1 MADQAPSKS
10 DITTIFKRLR
20 SIPANKVCFD
30 CGAKN
35 PTWASVTYGVF
46 ICMDCSAVHRS
57 LGVHLSFVRSTQLDT
72 NWTWLQL
79 RAMQVG
85 GNASAVSYFQQHSC
99 TSTDAQQKY
108 NSRAAQLYRE
118 KIHQQSATAMRVYG
132 TNPLMDHHEHAPES
146 PESKEEHDFFREHE
160 EALAARASS
169 VDQQPCEPGAL
180 FKPPPAEPVQVTA
193 SLAGSALAGSSS
205 TPSSSSTRKVQRKP
219 GKGLGAQKV
228 SANFQDIERE
238 AQKADEIRAASA
250 SQASASQAAST
261 VDAEEAARQLASMRL
276 AYKDLDKDMRNKQV
290 DPRKAQQMERL
301 GMGLGG
307 SGRAAVSHSA
317 LADMRT
323 ITQETPQTA
332 GGDRPSHDFLSG
344 AGFFS
349 SGGSRGGGYG
359 SSAGDSLYYDGPPSQ
374 PTSSF
379 SSWETVTTSPDRDE
393 SSGRSRHVVQQGP
406 ATDEAR
412 KKFGNAK
419 AISSDQFFHGSADS
433 DFEKRAQLARFE
445 GSSSISSAD
454 YFGGGPGSSNAS
466 HSSTSLSGPNLY
478 EIREG
483 VRDGV
488 TKVASRLSSLA
499 NGVMSS
505 LQEFRQDGRFARLNQ
520 PSEQAGF
527 RKGYSTMDDIHAFE
541 QDRYGY

>member
-1 MADQAPSKS
+1 MAEQAPSKS
-10 DITTIFKRLR
+10 DIATIFKRLR

-35 PTWASVTYGVF
+35 PTWSSVTYGVF

-85 GNASAVSYFQQHSC
+85 GNANAVAFFQQHSC
-99 TSTDAQQKY
+99 NTTDAQQKY
-108 NSRAAQLYRE
+108 HSRVAQLYRE
-118 KIHQQSATAMRVYG
+118 KLHQQAAAAMRLHG
-132 TNPLMDHHEHAPES
+132 TKLLLDHVES
-146 PESKEEHDFFREHE
+146 PCGSPETKEDVDFFKELEKERAAAQEQDD
-160 EALAARASS
+160 ALNAEWRSA
-169 VDQQPCEPGAL
+169 GAL
-180 FKPPPAEPVQVTA
+180 FHAPTEPVQVTP
-193 SLAGSALAGSSS
+193 SLSGGATPAAAPAPSLSSG
-205 TPSSSSTRKVQRKP
+205 RKPQRKP

-228 SANFQDIERE
+228 SANFQEIERE
-238 AQKADEIRAASA
+238 AQKADEMRAAVSTSQAGGPGDSSA
-250 SQASASQAAST
+250 SIG
-261 VDAEEAARQLASMRL
+261 AEEAARQLASMRL
-276 AYKDLDKDMRNKQV
+276 AYKDLDQNVRGKQV
-290 DPRKAQQMERL
+290 DPRKAQQIERL

-307 SGRAAVSHSA
+307 GGAGGRAPVSHSA

-323 ITQETPQTA
+323 ITQEAPA
-332 GGDRPSHDFLSG
+332 SSNSAGDRGNHDGLSGG

-349 SGGSRGGGYG
+349 SGNHKFNDAFDDMRSP
-359 SSAGDSLYYDGPPSQ
+359 AP
-374 PTSSF
+374 
-379 SSWETVTTSPDRDE
+379 SWETLLSSPSGGDPDT
-393 SSGRSRHVVQQGP
+393 SSGRSRRPVQPPGP
-406 ATDEAR
+406 VTDDAQ

-419 AISSDQFFHGSADS
+419 AISSDQYFQGSRDS
-433 DFEKRAQLARFE
+433 DFERRATLARFE

-454 YFGGGPGSSNAS
+454 YFGGGSGGSSS
-466 HSSTSLSGPNLY
+466 HGGGGGGGISGSASGPNLY

-505 LQEFRQDGRFARLNQ
+505 LQVSL
-520 PSEQAGF
+520 P
-527 RKGYSTMDDIHAFE
+527 
-541 QDRYGY
+541 

>member
-10 DITTIFKRLR
+10 DIATIFKRLR

-35 PTWASVTYGVF
+35 PTWSSVTYGVF

-85 GNASAVSYFQQHSC
+85 GNANAVAFFQQHSC
-99 TSTDAQQKY
+99 STTDAQQKY
-108 NSRAAQLYRE
+108 HSRVAQLYRE
-118 KIHQQSATAMRVYG
+118 KLHQQAAAAMRLHG
-132 TNPLMDHHEHAPES
+132 TKLLLDHHESPHGS
-146 PESKEEHDFFREHE
+146 PETKEEIDFFKELEKERE
-160 EALAARASS
+160 AARAEDDALNAEWRSA
-169 VDQQPCEPGAL
+169 GAL
-180 FKPPPAEPVQVTA
+180 FHSPTEPIEVTP
-193 SLAGSALAGSSS
+193 SLSGAATAASALSSG
-205 TPSSSSTRKVQRKP
+205 RKPQRKP

-228 SANFQDIERE
+228 SANFQEIERE
-238 AQKADEIRAASA
+238 AQKADEMRAAVNTSHA
-250 SQASASQAAST
+250 SGPSDSSGSSIG
-261 VDAEEAARQLASMRL
+261 AEEAARQLASMRL
-276 AYKDLDKDMRNKQV
+276 AYKDLDQNVRGKQV
-290 DPRKAQQMERL
+290 DPRKAQQLERL

-307 SGRAAVSHSA
+307 GGASGRAPVSHSA

-323 ITQETPQTA
+323 ITQEAPASSNQL
-332 GGDRPSHDFLSG
+332 GVGDRGNHDGLSSG

-349 SGGSRGGGYG
+349 SGNNHKYN
-359 SSAGDSLYYDGPPSQ
+359 DGFDDMRSPAP
-374 PTSSF
+374 
-379 SSWETVTTSPDRDE
+379 SWETLLSSPAGGDPDV
-393 SSGRSRHVVQQGP
+393 SSGRSRRPVQQPGP
-406 ATDEAR
+406 VTDDAQ

-419 AISSDQFFHGSADS
+419 AISSDQYFGGSRDS
-433 DFEKRAQLARFE
+433 DFERRATLARFE

-454 YFGGGPGSSNAS
+454 YFGGGSGGSSS
-466 HSSTSLSGPNLY
+466 HGGVSGGASGPNLY

-505 LQEFRQDGRFARLNQ
+505 LQ
-520 PSEQAGF
+520 
-527 RKGYSTMDDIHAFE
+527 RK
-541 QDRYGY
+541 

>member
-1 MADQAPSKS
+1 MSSPIRPSLSQSRPPRLATAHLANMADQAPSKS
-10 DITTIFKRLR
+10 DIATIFKRLR

-35 PTWASVTYGVF
+35 PTWSSVTYGVF

-72 NWTWLQL
+72 NWTWPQL
-79 RAMQVG
+79 RSMQVG
-85 GNASAVSYFQQHSC
+85 GNANAVSFFQQHSC

-108 NSRAAQLYRE
+108 HSRAAQLYRE
-118 KIHQQSATAMRVYG
+118 KIQQQAATAMRLYG
-132 TNPLMDHHEHAPES
+132 TSPLMDHPESPLGS

-160 EALAARASS
+160 EAMAARKAENTSPT
-169 VDQQPCEPGAL
+169 PCDAAAL
-180 FKPPPAEPVQVTA
+180 FQPPPAEPIKVTA
-193 SLAGSALAGSSS
+193 SLTGTAVASASSS
-205 TPSSSSTRKVQRKP
+205 APSSLTRKPQRKP

-238 AQKADEIRAASA
+238 AQKADEIRAAGA
-250 SQASASQAAST
+250 SQSSASQAAST
-261 VDAEEAARQLASMRL
+261 VDSEEAAKQLAAMRL
-276 AYKDLDKDMRNKQV
+276 AYKDLDKDIRNKKV
-290 DPRKAQQMERL
+290 DPRKAQQLERL

-307 SGRAAVSHSA
+307 GGGRAPVSHSA

-323 ITQETPQTA
+323 ITQEAPQCA
-332 GGDRPSHDFLSG
+332 AGDRQGHDFLSG
-344 AGFFS
+344 TGFFS
-349 SGGSRGGGYG
+349 SGGSRGGGGGGYG
-359 SSAGDSLYYDGPPSQ
+359 SIAGGDNPYDDGPSSRTMQSSSSWDTMPSSSSKDSDSLL
-374 PTSSF
+374 
-379 SSWETVTTSPDRDE
+379 
-393 SSGRSRHVVQQGP
+393 GRSRHVVQQGP
-406 ATDEAR
+406 ASDEAR

-419 AISSDQFFHGSADS
+419 AISSDQFFHGSRDS
-433 DFEKRAQLARFE
+433 EFEKQAQLARFE

-454 YFGGGPGSSNAS
+454 YFGGGPGSAS
-466 HSSTSLSGPNLY
+466 GGGSSASYGSAGPNLY

-505 LQEFRQDGRFARLNQ
+505 LQ
-520 PSEQAGF
+520 
-527 RKGYSTMDDIHAFE
+527 RK
-541 QDRYGY
+541 

>member
-1 MADQAPSKS
+1 MAEQAPSKS
-10 DITTIFKRLR
+10 DIATIFKRLR

-35 PTWASVTYGVF
+35 PTWSSVTYGVF

-85 GNASAVSYFQQHSC
+85 GNANAVAFFQQHSC
-99 TSTDAQQKY
+99 NTTDAQQKY
-108 NSRAAQLYRE
+108 HSRVAQLYRE
-118 KIHQQSATAMRVYG
+118 KLHQQAAAAMRLHG
-132 TNPLMDHHEHAPES
+132 TKLLLDHVES
-146 PESKEEHDFFREHE
+146 PCGSPETKEDIDFFKELEKERAAAQEQDD
-160 EALAARASS
+160 ALNAEWRSA
-169 VDQQPCEPGAL
+169 GAL
-180 FKPPPAEPVQVTA
+180 FHAPTEPVQVTP
-193 SLAGSALAGSSS
+193 SLSSAATPAATPAPSLSSG
-205 TPSSSSTRKVQRKP
+205 RKPQRKP

-228 SANFQDIERE
+228 SANFQEIERE
-238 AQKADEIRAASA
+238 AQKADEMRAAVSTSQAGGPGDSSA
-250 SQASASQAAST
+250 SIG
-261 VDAEEAARQLASMRL
+261 AEEAARQLASMRL
-276 AYKDLDKDMRNKQV
+276 AYKDLDQNVRGKQV
-290 DPRKAQQMERL
+290 DPRKAQQIERL

-307 SGRAAVSHSA
+307 GGAGGRAPVSHSA

-323 ITQETPQTA
+323 IAQEAPA
-332 GGDRPSHDFLSG
+332 SSNSAGDRGNHDGLSGG

-349 SGGSRGGGYG
+349 SGNHKFNDAFDDMRSP
-359 SSAGDSLYYDGPPSQ
+359 AP
-374 PTSSF
+374 
-379 SSWETVTTSPDRDE
+379 SWETLLSSPSGGDPDT
-393 SSGRSRHVVQQGP
+393 SSGRSRRPVQPPGP
-406 ATDEAR
+406 VTDDAQ

-419 AISSDQFFHGSADS
+419 AISSDQYFQGSRDS
-433 DFEKRAQLARFE
+433 DFERRATLARFE

-454 YFGGGPGSSNAS
+454 YFGGGSGGSSS
-466 HSSTSLSGPNLY
+466 HGGGGGISGGASGPNLY

-505 LQEFRQDGRFARLNQ
+505 LQ
-520 PSEQAGF
+520 
-527 RKGYSTMDDIHAFE
+527 
-541 QDRYGY
+541 DRYGY

>member
-72 NWTWLQL
+72 SWTWVQL
-79 RAMQVG
+79 RSMQVG
-85 GNASAVSYFQQHSC
+85 GNANAVSFFQQHSC

-118 KIHQQSATAMRVYG
+118 KVHQQAATAMRVYG
-132 TNPLMDHHEHAPES
+132 TDPLMDHHES
-146 PESKEEHDFFREHE
+146 PVGSPDSKEDDFFREHE
-160 EALAARASS
+160 EALAARQAAS
-169 VDQQPCEPGAL
+169 DAAQLPCEPGAAL
-180 FKPPPAEPVQVTA
+180 FHPPPAEPIQVTP
-193 SLAGSALAGSSS
+193 SLAGSALTASA
-205 TPSSSSTRKVQRKP
+205 SSSSARKPQRKP

-238 AQKADEIRAASA
+238 AQKADEMRAAIA
-250 SQASASQAAST
+250 SQSSAKQATST
-261 VDAEEAARQLASMRL
+261 VDSEEAARQLASMRL
-276 AYKDLDKDMRNKQV
+276 AYRDLDKDIRNKQV
-290 DPRKAQQMERL
+290 DPRKAQQLERL

-307 SGRAAVSHSA
+307 GGRAAVSHSA

-323 ITQETPQTA
+323 IAQETPQAA

-344 AGFFS
+344 TGFFS

-359 SSAGDSLYYDGPPSQ
+359 SSAGDSLYDDGPSSRPAPAPS
-374 PTSSF
+374 S
-379 SSWETVTTSPDRDE
+379 SSWDTVLTSAPERDD

-406 ATDEAR
+406 TTDEAR

-419 AISSDQFFHGSADS
+419 AISSEQFFHGSRDS
-433 DFEKRAQLARFE
+433 DFEKRTQLARFE

-454 YFGGGPGSSNAS
+454 YFGGGPGSSNVA
-466 HSSTSLSGPNLY
+466 HSSSMSGPNLY

-505 LQEFRQDGRFARLNQ
+505 LQ
-520 PSEQAGF
+520 
-527 RKGYSTMDDIHAFE
+527 
-541 QDRYGY
+541 DRYGY

>member
-72 NWTWLQL
+72 NWTWMQL

-85 GNASAVSYFQQHSC
+85 GNASAVSFFQQHSC

-132 TNPLMDHHEHAPES
+132 TDPLMDHHEHAPES
-146 PESKEEHDFFREHE
+146 PDSKEEHDFFREHE
-160 EALAARASS
+160 EALG
-169 VDQQPCEPGAL
+169 CPG
-180 FKPPPAEPVQVTA
+180 KQCRTA
-193 SLAGSALAGSSS
+193 D
-205 TPSSSSTRKVQRKP
+205 VQRKP

-238 AQKADEIRAASA
+238 AQKADEIRAASK
-250 SQASASQAAST
+250 SQASANQAAST

-307 SGRAAVSHSA
+307 GGRTAVSHSA

-349 SGGSRGGGYG
+349 AGGSRGGGYG
-359 SSAGDSLYYDGPPSQ
+359 SSAGDNLYYDGPPSQ

-379 SSWETVTTSPDRDE
+379 SSWETVTTSPDRDRDE

-505 LQEFRQDGRFARLNQ
+505 LQ
-520 PSEQAGF
+520 
-527 RKGYSTMDDIHAFE
+527 RK
-541 QDRYGY
+541 